1 MNGEKQRKIRKGIT
15 IGVIACALM
24 LVGFLGSYA
33 FFISQVGQSKN
44 QEVTV
49 ETGIMALTFNDGNNG
64 FNKELDFGESAEK
77 IFTIENTG
85 TKDGVVSVSW
95 MNLLN
100 TYMEGSMTY
109 SFLESDTEDGEYTE
123 IVSNKNVPKT
133 EVAEDKVLASGITI
147 AANTKK
153 YYKLI
158 ITLNNTDFDQ
168 TADLQAKLET
178 QFKITEGILE
188 DIGTSEQT
196 LAKLGKTIKEGNP
209 NFAEPATTDETAD
222 GLYAMEDD
230 YGTSYYYRGAT
241 EDNYVK
247 FAGFYWRIIR
257 INGDGS
263 LRIIYDGTSAHGNG
277 ARSTNRLAL
286 QNVVAWNTNYND
298 AKYVGYMYGGA
309 NGSASTSKEG
319 AQTNETNTNIKTQ
332 LENWYKTN
340 IADKGYDG
348 YVSDNIFCNDRSIP
362 GKSETGWSSDTGLGY
377 GENVT
382 GYGGY
387 SRLGVN
393 SSGPNYNNPT
403 PQFICENKNDAFT
416 KEDEERGNG
425 KLGEKVGLITADE
438 IVAGGS
444 GKYNTTN
451 QNYYLYK
458 GNWYWSLSP
467 SYMSVSGYAGVFIV
481 YGSGGLYHDYVNNAG
496 GVAPVISLRAEY
508 VSTMSGNG
516 TTTSPYEVK

>member
-1 MNGEKQRKIRKGIT
+1 MNDEGQRKVRKGIT

-33 FFISQVGQSKN
+33 YFITNIGNNKN

-49 ETGIMALTFNDGNNG
+49 ETGTMALVFSDGNNG
-64 FNKELDFGESAEK
+64 FNQELDFGESAEK
-77 IFTIENTG
+77 TFTIENTG

-100 TYMEGSMTY
+100 TYLEGSMTY

-123 IVSNKNVPKT
+123 IVSNKNVPVSD
-133 EVAEDKVLASGITI
+133 VAEDKVLASGITI
-147 AANTKK
+147 PAGIKK
-153 YYKLI
+153 YYKLK
-158 ITLNNTDFDQ
+158 ITLNYTDFDQ

-178 QFKITEGILE
+178 QFKITEGILKDLTPAE
-188 DIGTSEQT
+188 KT

-230 YGTSYYYRGAT
+230 YGTSYYYRGAV

-257 INGDGS
+257 VNGDGS
-263 LRIIYDGTSAHGNG
+263 LRIMYDGTSAYVNG
-277 ARSTNRLAL
+277 TNSTNRLAL
-286 QNVVAWNTNYND
+286 KDVEWNMDFDD
-298 AKYVGYMYGGA
+298 AKYLGYMYSPE
-309 NGSASTSKEG
+309 NGPSTNKEE
-319 AQTNETNTNIKTQ
+319 AQTNETNSVIKTEV
-332 LENWYKTN
+332 ENWYKTN
-340 IADKGYDG
+340 IAEKGYDD
-348 YVSDNIFCNDRSIP
+348 YVSDSIFCNDRTTP
-362 GKSETGWSSDTGLGY
+362 GKEETGWSYDTALGY
-377 GENVT
+377 GSIYT
-382 GYGGY
+382 AYGAY